1 MNGVDPADF
10 DEPDCCEQTR
20 EELEA
25 ELASAEAGRERWKA
39 HAIELRRDLQR
50 IFEATPKYGKRIA
63 LEALARLP

>member
-1 MNGVDPADF
+1 MAELCV
-10 DEPDCCEQTR
+10 PDCCEPTR

-25 ELASAEAGRERWKA
+25 QLASAEAGRERWKE
-39 HAIELRRDLQR
+39 HALELRRDLQR